1 MKNFLPMLILLAVSA
16 MCPVVAQEVDSTAVA
31 TPQQV
36 TVETPSSDVEEM
48 PVALPTETQPVVVEE
63 NVNRVE
69 DEEARAQREEEE
81 MWFVSK
87 DELYGRSVKNS
98 WEYRMSVV
106 FNTSTGTS
114 AITSDES
121 AGFLFS
127 LGYNLTSHIYAG
139 GQIGYLHD
147 FGGVSG
153 IPGGDYFP
161 TLGNLQLRINI
172 RKRLSLFVDGLGG
185 ASWPLTAKQPTNVV
199 DGDFG
204 YPIYLYGEISP
215 GFMFRPSKRLDF
227 RFSAGYA
234 YAKPVHETE
243 GHEWRTYDET
253 ILTFKI
259 GFAYRFTK

>member
-1 MKNFLPMLILLAVSA
+1 MKNFLPMLILLALSVI
-16 MCPVVAQEVDSTAVA
+16 CPVVAQEVDSTAVE
-31 TPQQV
+31 TPQQMP
-36 TVETPSSDVEEM
+36 VETPSPDVEEM
-48 PVALPTETQPVVVEE
+48 PVALPTETQPVVEE
-63 NVNRVE
+63 NVNSVE

-98 WEYRMSVV
+98 WEYRMCVV

-172 RKRLSLFVDGLGG
+172 RKRLSLFVDGLAGG
-185 ASWPLTAKQPTNVV
+185 CFPTTSVNEEN
-199 DGDFG
+199 FG
-204 YPIYLYGEISP
+204 TFDYPIYLYGEVSP

-234 YAKPVHETE
+234 YAKPVHEAA

-259 GFAYRFTK
+259 GFAYRFSKK